1 MFKANLVNAKPC
13 VGICESVTAIFLLSS
28 TKTSSLKT
36 LYSIPIF
43 SASVAVTLSP
53 VIINAL
59 APAVISTPMNSNTSE
74 ETLKYMI
81 SRIPLGRTGQASEV
95 AEIIAAAVQAV
106 VEASPEVVIDA
117 AAITAAIMEAVADMP
132 APAPEVAAEAAA
144 AVAEVIAAAT
154 GEVVAPEVQQQ
165 VADAVA
171 TPSDAALDAIEYRL
185 YVAEAKVDSLLGK

>member
-1 MFKANLVNAKPC
+1 
-13 VGICESVTAIFLLSS
+13 
-28 TKTSSLKT
+28 
-36 LYSIPIF
+36 
-43 SASVAVTLSP
+43 
-53 VIINAL
+53 
-59 APAVISTPMNSNTSE
+59 
-74 ETLKYMI
+74 
-81 SRIPLGRTGQASEV
+81 
-95 AEIIAAAVQAV
+95 
-106 VEASPEVVIDA
+106 
-117 AAITAAIMEAVADMP
+117 MEAVADMP